1 MFWGTTIKESKP
13 FKTNTVLEQNEY
25 PVLHIS
31 NVAIPKS
38 GPAGK
43 YYLLA
48 TQGTEIKDLTIA
60 VLNKDKNDVQALDIY
75 INVSQQVSLSV

>member
-1 MFWGTTIKESKP
+1 MFWGTTIVEKKP
-13 FKTNTVLEQNEY
+13 FKTNTVLEQNEF

-38 GPAGK
+38 GPSGK

-48 TQGTEIKDLTIA
+48 
-60 VLNKDKNDVQALDIY
+60 
-75 INVSQQVSLSV
+75 S

>member
-1 MFWGTTIKESKP
+1 MFWGTSIKENKP

-31 NVAIPKS
+31 NVAIPKN
-38 GPAGK
+38 GPNGK

-48 TQGTEIKDLTIA
+48 SQGSDIKDLTIA
-60 VLNKDKNDVQALDIY
+60 VLNKDRNDV
-75 INVSQQVSLSV
+75 